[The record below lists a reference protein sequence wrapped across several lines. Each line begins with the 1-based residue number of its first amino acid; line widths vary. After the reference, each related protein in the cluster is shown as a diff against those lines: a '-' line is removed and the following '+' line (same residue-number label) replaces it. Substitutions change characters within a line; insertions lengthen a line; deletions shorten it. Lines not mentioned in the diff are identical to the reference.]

1 MILSPYILAVLMIN
15 HVSVYTPTAQS
26 YSSFNHATTN
36 ALTDGIRTNGNVAE

>member
-26 YSSFNHATTN
+26 YSSN